1 MWRRKRNRAAAAD
14 LRRSRAEM
22 HQRSR
27 DFIDGLG
34 LPPVSSVRE
43 LVPFVETY
51 TGRPI
56 VLMPVAGDEIPHLDA
71 SAPCGLWLATETTD
85 YIFYDETTS
94 RAHADGIIGHELGHR
109 LRGHEGAGGLVGTLG
124 GLVPDLNPEVI
135 AMLLARTRY
144 AEPEEREAETLG
156 SLLLKHVNSR
166 PGPSDGDDPIA
177 RTLLR

>member
-1 MWRRKRNRAAAAD
+1 M
-14 LRRSRAEM
+14 
-22 HQRSR
+22 
-27 DFIDGLG
+27 I
-34 LPPVSSVRE
+34 
-43 LVPFVETY
+43 PFVEDF

-56 VLMPVAGDEIPHLDA
+56 VLMPVTGDEIPHLDA
-71 SAPCGLWLATETTD
+71 SVPCGLWLATETTD
-85 YIFYDETTS
+85 YIFFDETTS

-124 GLVPDLNPEVI
+124 GLVPDLNPAVI

-156 SLLLKHVNSR
+156 SLLLEHVTTLR
-166 PGPSDGDDPIA
+166 PVASDGDDPVA